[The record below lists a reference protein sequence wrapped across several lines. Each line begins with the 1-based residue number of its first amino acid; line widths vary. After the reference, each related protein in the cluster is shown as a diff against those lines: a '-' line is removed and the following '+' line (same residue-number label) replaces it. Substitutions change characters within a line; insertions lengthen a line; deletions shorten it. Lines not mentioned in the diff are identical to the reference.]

1 MQHVTTSEELEA
13 VIERQDSPVLVQF
26 GKHDCPRCGPFTEA
40 VEALKTDFA
49 FEHLMVTVTDSPELV
64 EQFEVAKL
72 PAFVVL
78 TRVDSEGE
86 IVQAASPEEVQSAVR
101 GACNPILRLDEDF

>member
-1 MQHVTTSEELEA
+1 MQQVTTPEDLEA

-26 GKHDCPRCGPFTEA
+26 GSHSCPRCKPFTET

-49 FEHLMVTVTDSPELV
+49 FEHLMVTVTDCPELV
-64 EQFEVAKL
+64 EQFNVTKL

-78 TRVDSEGE
+78 TRVDSKGE
-86 IVQAASPEEVQSAVR
+86 LVQAASPEKVQSAVR
-101 GACNPILRLDEDF
+101 GVCNPILRLDEEF